1 MVRWWAG
8 LLAGGVASGFL
19 LVAATQVSA
28 DGAETPVIAGS
39 FDVKVKPGKSGLP
52 DNFKSAPGI
61 RTYTFGSGCPVG
73 SSCPISRTTSNGD
86 VVDSTMK
93 AAGGGMRWSSSQ
105 KLDCFDPQTGA
116 LRTPG
121 GADFS
126 LQATLAPSAT
136 AVRDGVTYVTAM
148 RGTMVQRIVI
158 NGAGRADNCTIPPN
172 NSLSETE
179 RSVLTATL
187 TPLATP
193 TSTSPPAAFGV
204 EPDAAAATGSIPAF
218 TLPQT
223 DRQGA
228 SAAAVASGI
237 RSSVPGALVTPS
249 EAIRTVGERLPQ
261 DLLLVALLG
270 LLIVFPAQ
278 VFNSTYEENHE
289 RIDRQLARLR
299 LRRRRP
305 GPAAEAPEVP
315 EQRLPDDAL
324 VSGAAPPPPPPV
336 LPPEPVR
343 PPRARRLLVFLA
355 CVLVGTL
362 LGGLLDPKFG
372 ANTAS
377 YALVV
382 GIFASVLLAVLV
394 AALTGRVFRS
404 ATHRDSGWY
413 LQAIPTALLIAVAC
427 VVVSRLTSFE
437 PGYLYGVLGGAVFAG
452 ALGRR
457 SEGRAEVVVMVVG
470 LTVALL
476 AWIGFDVVARTVDGA
491 DPSFLLLSADSF
503 LAALFIGGL
512 EGLLF
517 GLIPLRFL
525 PGARVKGWSWL
536 AWAALMLVVLYAFV
550 HVLLLPESGYLGRS
564 TAASVTVTLALFI
577 TFGVASGLFWLYFR
591 LRPTPEEPPAE
602 GDTSVAVPVEASP
615 VGVATTPTPDSTPDP
630 SPGSTPAPAPTST
643 AGGTTLAPARSAQEA
658 ARADDGSPPVPRQ
671 SGPPD
676 EETS

>member
-1 MVRWWAG
+1 MVRRWAG

-28 DGAETPVIAGS
+28 SGAESPVIAGS
-39 FDVKVKPGKSGLP
+39 FDVKVKPGKSDMP
-52 DNFKSAPGI
+52 DNFKSKPGL
-61 RTYTFGSGCPVG
+61 RTYTFGAGCAVG
-73 SSCPISRTTSNGD
+73 SSCPISRTTGNGD
-86 VVDSTMK
+86 VVDTTMK
-93 AAGGGMRWSSSQ
+93 SGGRGMRWSVSE
-105 KLDCFDPQTGA
+105 KLDCYDTQTGA

-126 LQATLAPSAT
+126 LQATLVPSAT

-148 RGTMVQRIVI
+148 RGSMVQRISV
-158 NGAGRADNCTIPPN
+158 NGAGRAENCTIPPT
-172 NSLSETE
+172 SALTVTE
-179 RSVLTATL
+179 RSTLTATL
-187 TPLATP
+187 TPLAAP
-193 TSTSPPAAFGV
+193 KSSSPPAAFGV
-204 EPDAAAATGSIPAF
+204 EPDAAAATGTIPAF

-223 DRQGA
+223 DRQRA
-228 SAAAVASGI
+228 SAAAVASGT

-249 EAIRTVGERLPQ
+249 EAIRTVGERLPK

-305 GPAAEAPEVP
+305 VRPEAPEIP
-315 EQRLPDDAL
+315 EQRLPGEDAAPT
-324 VSGAAPPPPPPV
+324 SAAPP
-336 LPPEPVR
+336 R

-355 CVLVGTL
+355 CVVIGTL
-362 LGGLLDPKFG
+362 LGGLLDPEFG
-372 ANTAS
+372 PNTAS
-377 YALVV
+377 YALGI

-404 ATHRDSGWY
+404 ATHRASDWY
-413 LQAIPTALLIAVAC
+413 LQAIPSALLIAVAC

-452 ALGRR
+452 ALERR
-457 SEGRAEVVVMVVG
+457 SEGRAEVMVMVVG
-470 LTVALL
+470 LAVALV
-476 AWIGFDVVARTVDGA
+476 AWVGFDVVSRDVTGA

-525 PGARVKGWSWL
+525 PGARVKAWSWL
-536 AWAALMLVVLYAFV
+536 AWGALMLAVLYAFV

-577 TFGVASGLFWLYFR
+577 AFGVASGLFWLYFR
-591 LRPTPEEPPAE
+591 LRPTREAPEEVVDA
-602 GDTSVAVPVEASP
+602 G
-615 VGVATTPTPDSTPDP
+615 TTE
-630 SPGSTPAPAPTST
+630 PAPAETQTSAAAT
-643 AGGTTLAPARSAQEA
+643 APAPSTSGGVALAPARSQVDSPAHE
-658 ARADDGSPPVPRQ
+658 DDPPQVPHQ
-671 SGPPD
+671 AGPPD
-676 EETS
+676 EERS